1 MLTLLINATLGGIT
15 ALTLV
20 TLLASLRAFL
30 PAWRR
35 LSAEL
40 AAMDGAACDVVMQSA
55 VVYRP
60 AFVRRQPAALR
71 SCLPAAA

>member
-1 MLTLLINATLGGIT
+1 MLTLLINAALGGIT

-20 TLLASLRAFL
+20 TLLSTLRAFL

-40 AAMDGAACDVVMQSA
+40 AAFDSQPVVMQSA

-60 AFVRRQPAALR
+60 AFVRPQPVALR
-71 SCLPAAA
+71 PCLPAAA